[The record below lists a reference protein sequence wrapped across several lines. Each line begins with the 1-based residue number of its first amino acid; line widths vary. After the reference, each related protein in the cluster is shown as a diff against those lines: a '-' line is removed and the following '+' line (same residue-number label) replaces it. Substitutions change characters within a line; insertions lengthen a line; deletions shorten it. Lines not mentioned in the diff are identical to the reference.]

1 MNAKT
6 RAAVKPNPLNP
17 KLIFEAALADLNDE
31 PRPARTGRVAL
42 SPGRPLRAYTESVRL
57 RRERALN
64 EAADALA
71 KLWKR

>member
-6 RAAVKPNPLNP
+6 SVSLKPSPLNP

-31 PRPARTGRVAL
+31 PRSTRAGRIAL
-42 SPGRPLRAYTESVRL
+42 NRRRPLRACTESARL